1 MNVKRDMV
9 ILIIGI
15 ILLASAII
23 LRYFMPR
30 EVQSIV
36 LFFGGLGGVLIIGV
50 LLMVPFCL
58 LLVKYFTKR

>member
-1 MNVKRDMV
+1 MNVKRNTI

-36 LFFGGLGGVLIIGV
+36 LFFGGLGVVLIIGV

-58 LLVKYFTKR
+58 LLVKYFLKR

>member
-36 LFFGGLGGVLIIGV
+36 LFFGGLGVVLIIGV